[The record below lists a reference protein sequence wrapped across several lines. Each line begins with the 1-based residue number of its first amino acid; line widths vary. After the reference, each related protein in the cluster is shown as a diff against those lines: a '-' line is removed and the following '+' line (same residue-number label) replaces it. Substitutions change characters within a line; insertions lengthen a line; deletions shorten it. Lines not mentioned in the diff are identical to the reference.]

1 MCANTENEF
10 DYGTISVYK
19 YNEFVNVVKNE
30 VQIVN
35 TIIFI
40 WKLVVSGLEIHFIV
54 VFNSLL

>member
-1 MCANTENEF
+1 MCANMENEF

-19 YNEFVNVVKNE
+19 YNEFVKVVKNE

-40 WKLVVSGLEIHFIV
+40 
-54 VFNSLL
+54 